1 MVRNKE
7 TKSTKVVAR
16 ALQEREKLSY
26 CLMDIDL
33 QFCKMESF
41 EEEWW

>member
-26 CLMDIDL
+26 CFDGHRSSVL
-33 QFCKMESF
+33 QDGEF
-41 EEEWW
+41 